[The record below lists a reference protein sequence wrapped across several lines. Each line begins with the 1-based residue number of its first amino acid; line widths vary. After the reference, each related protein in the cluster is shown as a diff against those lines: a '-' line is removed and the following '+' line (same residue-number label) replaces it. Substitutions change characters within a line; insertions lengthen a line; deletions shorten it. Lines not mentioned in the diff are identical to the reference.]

1 DRLKHPS
8 VGVRAVLAG
17 ARWEEVPEIMAKLD
31 NESVLT
37 ALKTVMDPDLHRDLV
52 SLNMIE
58 DLSVV
63 DDRVTFTLVLTT
75 AACPLKDQIEGDARS
90 AVVKVPGVREV
101 SIRTISR
108 MRKPKDPTAD
118 RKALPGVASVIAIG
132 SGKGGVGKST
142 VAANLA
148 LALAASG
155 ARVGLLDGDIYGPN
169 LPRMLGANRQPS
181 QRDNK
186 IVPIEAW
193 GVRFIS
199 MGLLVSQG
207 EAVVWRGPM
216 VHGAIKSFLHDVD
229 WGELDYLLVDLPPGT
244 GDVQLSLIQQTYV
257 AGAAIVTTP
266 SLVAIE
272 DAVKAMAMF
281 AKLSVPVLGVIE
293 NMSYFVCPNCDTR
306 HEIFGSGTG
315 EARALAMGLPFLGA
329 VPLHPEVRATGD
341 EGRPAVMSH
350 PESEYARA
358 LVRIAGH
365 LAQRV
370 SIQTLG
376 EPQPAS

>member
-1 DRLKHPS
+1 MRGRHAQAAIRPTAHWVSRGGADRLKHPA

-90 AVVKVPGVREV
+90 AVMKVPGVREV

-118 RKALPGVASVIAIG
+118 RKALEGVAQVLAIG

-142 VAANLA
+142 IAANLA
-148 LALAASG
+148 VALSAAG
-155 ARVGLLDGDIYGPN
+155 ARVGLLDADIYGPN
-169 LPRMLGANRQPS
+169 LPRMLGVHRQPS
-181 QRDNK
+181 MRDGK
-186 IVPIEAW
+186 ILPLEAW
-193 GVRFIS
+193 GVRFMS
-199 MGLLVSQG
+199 MGLLVDQG

-216 VHGAIKSFLHDVD
+216 LHGAIKNFLHDVQ

-244 GDVQLSLIQQTYV
+244 GDVQLSLIQQTHV
-257 AGAAIVTTP
+257 AGAVVVTTP
-266 SLVAIE
+266 STVAVE
-272 DAVKAMAMF
+272 DAVKAVSMF
-281 AKLSVPVLGVIE
+281 RKLEVPVLGMIE
-293 NMSYFVCPNCDTR
+293 NMSYFVCPNCSAR
-306 HEIFGSGTG
+306 HEIFSSGGG
-315 EARALAMGLPFLGA
+315 EARARALGLPFLGA
-329 VPLHPEVRATGD
+329 VPLHPDVRSGGD
-341 EGRPAVMSH
+341 QGAPVVLARPD
-350 PESEYARA
+350 SEY
-358 LVRIAGH
+358 
-365 LAQRV
+365 
-370 SIQTLG
+370 
-376 EPQPAS
+376 